1 MPEISIVI
9 PAFNE
14 LSNLELLYSRINEVM
29 TPVTPDWELIIVDD
43 NSKDGTFGGIMKLSE
58 RDPRVRGI
66 RFARNYGSHTAITCG
81 LHHALGDCAVVLAA
95 DLQDPPE
102 TIPRMMELWRNGAH
116 VVWAARRERLGET
129 KKTVMLARV
138 YYWLMRKVADM
149 DETPE
154 NGADFFLAD
163 RRVVEAFRQF
173 NESNTSIM
181 ALVMWMG
188 FRQERIYY
196 DKQARASGESGWSF
210 EMKMKLAIDSITSFT
225 YKPIRMMTYFGMI
238 VALLGFL
245 YAGVVIV
252 YALAGNAPSGW
263 TSLMVVLLVLGGI
276 QMLMMG
282 VLGEYLW
289 RAFDESRNRPRYL
302 IEATTGFDPLPPGAQ
317 RAPRPMSAFEYQR

>member
-1 MPEISIVI
+1 
-9 PAFNE
+9 
-14 LSNLELLYSRINEVM
+14 
-29 TPVTPDWELIIVDD
+29 
-43 NSKDGTFGGIMKLSE
+43 
-58 RDPRVRGI
+58 
-66 RFARNYGSHTAITCG
+66 
-81 LHHALGDCAVVLAA
+81 VLAA

-102 TIPRMMELWRNGAH
+102 TIPELMKHWREGAH
-116 VVWAARRERLGET
+116 VVWAARRERQGET
-129 KKTVMLARV
+129 KKTIFLARI

-149 DETPE
+149 DQTPE

-163 RRVVEAFRQF
+163 RRVIEAFKQF

-196 DKQARASGESGWSF
+196 DKQARASGVSGWSF

-238 VALLGFL
+238 VAVIGFI
-245 YAGVVIV
+245 YAIAVII
-252 YALAGNAPSGW
+252 YALAGNPPSGW
-263 TSLMVVLLVLGGI
+263 TSLMVVLLVIGGV

-302 IEATTGFDPLPPGAQ
+302 IEAMTPGRQ
-317 RAPRPMSAFEYQR
+317 QV

>member
-1 MPEISIVI
+1 MLSIVI

-14 LSNLELLYSRINEVM
+14 LSNLQLLYDRISLVM
-29 TPVTPDWELIIVDD
+29 APLTEDWELIIVDD
-43 NSKDGTFGGIMKLSE
+43 NSKDGTFAGIARLSE

-102 TIPRMMELWRNGAH
+102 TIPELMKHWRDGAQ
-116 VVWAARRERLGET
+116 VVWAARRKREGET
-129 KKTVMLARV
+129 KKTIFLARI
-138 YYWLMRKVADM
+138 YYWLMRNVAGMND
-149 DETPE
+149 TPD

-163 RRVVEAFRQF
+163 RIVIDAFKQF

-196 DKQARASGESGWSF
+196 DKQARASGTSGWNF
-210 EMKMKLAIDSITSFT
+210 EMKVKLAIDSITSFT
-225 YKPIRMMTYFGMI
+225 YKPIRMMTYLGMI

-252 YALAGNAPSGW
+252 YALGGNTPSGW

-302 IEATTGFDPLPPGAQ
+302 IEAMTPGRGVPGTVNERVRQ
-317 RAPRPMSAFEYQR
+317 GVHTS